1 MWLWAG
7 GPIVNEA
14 DLVAAL
20 QSGTIAGMSR
30 SYRPIMDNLMPGAS
44 SDEKMEECFRLATTT
59 YPDAKYIVF
68 QENMR
73 GACLTLIATEGL
85 GVPGCGFSGYSG
97 RSQGIYVPEGT
108 QAPGSLDSV
117 HAAESGGD

>member
-1 MWLWAG
+1 
-7 GPIVNEA
+7 
-14 DLVAAL
+14 
-20 QSGTIAGMSR
+20 
-30 SYRPIMDNLMPGAS
+30 MPGAS

-85 GVPGCGFSGYSG
+85 GVRVFGD
-97 RSQGIYVPEGT
+97 
-108 QAPGSLDSV
+108 GSLGDDDDDDGDGARAARTTSTTSTV
-117 HAAESGGD
+117 HW